1 MTPILTRWNRLLLVV
16 LAFLL
21 VRCSSSDE
29 SDAQSVMNQLEVEE
43 VRYLEM
49 PDGKRFLTGHVYN
62 PTGRAIRD
70 VQVQV
75 GLYDARNRRLDQMN
89 ILVERLPA
97 GQRVSF
103 REPVQSEADAR
114 GARVNSLVKM

>member
-1 MTPILTRWNRLLLVV
+1 MTIRSRWSRFLLAG
-16 LAFLL
+16 LALLL
-21 VRCSSSDE
+21 VRCGSSDE
-29 SDAQSVMNQLEVEE
+29 ADVQRVMNQLEVEE
-43 VRYLEM
+43 IRYLEM
-49 PDGKRFLTGHVYN
+49 PDGKRFLEGQVYN
-62 PTGRAIRD
+62 PTEQAVRD

-75 GLYDARNRRLDQMN
+75 GLYDAKNRRLDQMN

-97 GQRVSF
+97 RQRVSF